1 MSGYVIAEVEV
12 TDPAVFEEYRGQV
25 SATIEQYGGKY
36 IVRGGEHEKLE
47 GDWTPKRLVIIQFES
62 VARAK
67 EWYYSAEYE
76 GPKALRHKSANT
88 NVVIVEGA

>member
-1 MSGYVIAEVEV
+1 MPGYVIAEVEV

-25 SATIEQYGGKY
+25 SATIEQYGGSY
-36 IVRGGEHEKLE
+36 IVRGGEHEKIE

-62 VARAK
+62 VARAR

-76 GPKALRHKSANT
+76 GLKALRHKSANT
-88 NVVIVEGA
+88 NVVIVEGV